1 MRARGIIIAAVIAL
15 TAGVAIGATVLDSD
29 PARPG
34 LIAGEDDGTADHDY
48 LIPAGTAERIDAG
61 ERIDILPAELEV
73 SVGETIRI
81 VNDDNRGH
89 VVGVFYVGAGET
101 LTQTF
106 TAPGQLTGEC
116 TVHSSGV
123 FTLTVVEA

>member
-1 MRARGIIIAAVIAL
+1 E
-15 TAGVAIGATVLDSD
+15 VA
-29 PARPG
+29 
-34 LIAGEDDGTADHDY
+34 
-48 LIPAGTAERIDAG
+48 
-61 ERIDILPAELEV
+61 
-73 SVGETIRI
+73 VGETIRI
-81 VNDDNRGH
+81 VNEDDRGH

-123 FTLTVVEA
+123 FTLTVVET